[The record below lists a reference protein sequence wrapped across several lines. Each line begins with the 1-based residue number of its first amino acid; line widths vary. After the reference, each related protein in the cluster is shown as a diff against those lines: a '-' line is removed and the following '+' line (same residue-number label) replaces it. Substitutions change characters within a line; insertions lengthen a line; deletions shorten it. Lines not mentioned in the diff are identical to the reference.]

1 MKRNTRKMIRQTAS
15 LLAIGAA
22 TATAVAAAHAD
33 PVAASGYSI
42 SLFAGGPV
50 GTSAATQCSWSATMF
65 MSATETAAIRTEAAA
80 RSAPSWNSAGAASP
94 RIHNGDRTQ

>member
-33 PVAASGYSI
+33 PVAASGYGI
-42 SLFAGGPV
+42 SLFAGGPA
-50 GTSAATQCSWSATMF
+50 GTSAADSVLVVGNDVYVGYGNGGNPDGSGGAVSAIVEF
-65 MSATETAAIRTEAAA
+65 S
-80 RSAPSWNSAGAASP
+80 RSGQV

>member
-15 LLAIGAA
+15 LLAIAAA
-22 TATAVAAAHAD
+22 TATAVAAAPAD

-50 GTSAATQCSWSATMF
+50 GTSAADLVLVVGNDVYVGYGNGGNPEERRRGQHHRGIQP
-65 MSATETAAIRTEAAA
+65 ER
-80 RSAPSWNSAGAASP
+80 PSP